1 MNLEM
6 NLDNKINNINVN
18 NYNTNLNFDSNIDDI
33 NFESKNN
40 PADKTAFSFDKLLE
54 NLQSESNNGD
64 DNIDDAQ
71 TELDEV
77 DKIYDVLID
86 LEDPDVFRKIKSKVK
101 TEEGENNEKDKM
113 DKIRK
118 KNLNQ
123 IAKHQS
129 ITNNS
134 NNTNKIMVKNQ
145 SSNHKMECSD
155 DKHANP
161 FDSLSYQN
169 GPSLDNFLDEIEGDA
184 DELMEISE
192 EDMKKSIMNKN
203 KSKSNNKN

>member
-6 NLDNKINNINVN
+6 NLDDKISNINVN
-18 NYNTNLNFDSNIDDI
+18 NYNTNLNFDSNINDI
-33 NFESKNN
+33 NIESKNN

-101 TEEGENNEKDKM
+101 TEEGENNEKDKI

-123 IAKHQS
+123 IAKQQS
-129 ITNNS
+129 ITN

-155 DKHANP
+155 DKQANP
-161 FDSLSYQN
+161 FDNLSYQN
-169 GPSLDNFLDEIEGDA
+169 GPSLDNFLDEVEGDA